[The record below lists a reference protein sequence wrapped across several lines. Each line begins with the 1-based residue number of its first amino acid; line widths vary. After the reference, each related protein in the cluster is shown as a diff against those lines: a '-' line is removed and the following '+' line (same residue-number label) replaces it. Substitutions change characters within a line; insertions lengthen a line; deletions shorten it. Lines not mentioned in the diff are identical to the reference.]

1 MSHSLKYICVMN
13 ENDGGRWGQNIALY
27 IIAGVILV
35 ALFIWLCHKSG
46 EDKANL
52 AGAVQSVTSRV
63 NAIEPAVTANA
74 NNIIG
79 LSNSV
84 ARANQSIKFIGE
96 DFAMLYEDAF
106 ITRNVKDFQMTEA
119 GILTWWES
127 ETYKDKVSQE
137 REQIIDDADSREW
150 LKFWRANLRRAKR
163 YWSMDSETL
172 DAIQDGHI
180 EDEEEE

>member
-1 MSHSLKYICVMN
+1 M
-13 ENDGGRWGQNIALY
+13 ENTDGGRWGQNIALY

-74 NNIIG
+74 NNIYG

-84 ARANQSIKFIGE
+84 ARANQSIQFLGA
-96 DFAMLYEDAF
+96 DVASL
-106 ITRNVKDFQMTEA
+106 
-119 GILTWWES
+119 
-127 ETYKDKVSQE
+127 
-137 REQIIDDADSREW
+137 DDAVYVPKCGHGRGGCGCGTE
-150 LKFWRANLRRAKR
+150 KFRKEST
-163 YWSMDSETL
+163 YTL
-172 DAIQDGHI
+172 DSTTLTEVDTCNN
-180 EDEEEE
+180 

>member
-1 MSHSLKYICVMN
+1 MN

-74 NNIIG
+74 NNIYR
-79 LSNSV
+79 LNSSV
-84 ARANQSIKFIGE
+84 GKVQQSIQFIGE
-96 DFAMLYEDAF
+96 DVANL
-106 ITRNVKDFQMTEA
+106 
-119 GILTWWES
+119 
-127 ETYKDKVSQE
+127 
-137 REQIIDDADSREW
+137 DDAVYVPSCGHGRGRGGCGCGTE
-150 LKFWRANLRRAKR
+150 KFRKEST
-163 YWSMDSETL
+163 YTL
-172 DAIQDGHI
+172 DSTTLTEVDTCNN
-180 EDEEEE
+180 